1 MTGMAGDPQT
11 ISTHWCNHCNCY
23 HTSCNNNS
31 TYFAV
36 PTVNKD
42 AEILAL
48 LQKILSEL
56 ENMNKLMEI
65 WHETNE

>member
-1 MTGMAGDPQT
+1 MTGMAGDPQQT
-11 ISTHWCNHCNCY
+11 VSANWCDQCNCY
-23 HTSCNNNS
+23 HTHSS
-31 TYFAV
+31 PLYFAS
-36 PTVNKD
+36 TTNYD